1 LAADFLRATA
11 FAFVFFDFAI
21 SRRSPVILPEK
32 RLRIIPSFDRAY
44 TPKLR
49 IK

>member
-1 LAADFLRATA
+1 
-11 FAFVFFDFAI
+11 
-21 SRRSPVILPEK
+21 VIPPEK